1 MSGIFGGQSVF
12 GVQGG
17 SVGYGGFF
25 DDLFDS
31 TEDVAGATGTPA
43 GGGTTDATVITG
55 TPGTPA
61 KHSPGAMPKLGGC
74 LKPYID
80 DPLNPTA
87 FCILDPKGNYT
98 CPANQIYDVYEK
110 KCVPY
115 KPDLITGAT
124 PQTGVICP
132 YGTKAVG
139 AACVSLVT
147 PTPGGGGGAKT
158 PVPTP
163 TPGPN
168 PNVNTLGGGTIEPWM
183 IALAAGGLAVIVGG
197 AIYAKKKYGGSSGGS
212 RSGKARK
219 RAA

>member
-1 MSGIFGGQSVF
+1 MSGIFGGHSVF
-12 GVQGG
+12 GAQGG

-31 TEDVAGATGTPA
+31 TEDVAGATGTPS
-43 GGGTTDATVITG
+43 GGSTTDATVITG
-55 TPGTPA
+55 TASTPA
-61 KHSPGAMPKLGGC
+61 KHSAGAMPKIGSC

-80 DPLNPTA
+80 DPVNPGA

-98 CPANQIYDVYEK
+98 CPANQIYDVVEK

-115 KPDLITGAT
+115 KPDLIQGAV

-147 PTPGGGGGAKT
+147 PGATGGTKT
-158 PVPTP
+158 PVPQP
-163 TPGPN
+163 TPGPGPSPMIN
-168 PNVNTLGGGTIEPWM
+168 GLGGGTVEPWM
-183 IALAAGGLAVIVGG
+183 IALAAGGLVLLVGG
-197 AIYAKKKYGGSSGGS
+197 AIYAKKRQDKSGRGGKKGT
-212 RSGKARK
+212 